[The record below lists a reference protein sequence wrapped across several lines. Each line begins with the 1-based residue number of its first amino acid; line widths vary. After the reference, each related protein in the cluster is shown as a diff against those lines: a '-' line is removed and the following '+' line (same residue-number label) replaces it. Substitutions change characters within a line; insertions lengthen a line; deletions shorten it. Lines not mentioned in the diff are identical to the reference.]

1 MLFNTGKNLDPLFL
15 KIKRNKIKGRNRNF
29 TVMVY
34 FLLTCLHVLCSALR
48 DFFVSKLYFC
58 KTDLN
63 TEKRKKELFSFLIF

>member
-1 MLFNTGKNLDPLFL
+1 
-15 KIKRNKIKGRNRNF
+15 
-29 TVMVY
+29 MVY

-63 TEKRKKELFSFLIF
+63 TEKLKKLFFLFEYSNTIQWAALDSLAGPFLVPGLYV